1 MPDNQSHDN
10 TTDPL
15 HPVDPKKARGQAADL
30 LGFMAGVTFDLG
42 GGEVW
47 ELPNPAFL
55 DTEQRK
61 RYRDYLRE
69 MNALDTELIDHPL
82 IAGKKVE
89 RTIYPYLKDGQDY
102 DPDEQLC
109 IALMGSRA
117 IYDKFL
123 AAGGV
128 PGQID
133 THWKLMQRQ
142 LEERTKIDSKSN

>member
-1 MPDNQSHDN
+1 MSTNHTED
-10 TTDPL
+10 TTDVL
-15 HPVDPKKARGQAADL
+15 HPVDPRKAREQAADH
-30 LGFMAGVTFDLG
+30 LGFMAGVLFDLG
-42 GGEVW
+42 SGATW

-61 RYRDYLRE
+61 RYRDYQRD
-69 MNALDTELIDHPL
+69 MKNLDTELVDHPL
-82 IAGKKVE
+82 IEGKKVE
-89 RTIYPYLKDGQDY
+89 RTIYPYLKDGNDF

-109 IALMGSRA
+109 IALMGQDT
-117 IYDKFL
+117 YTKFL

>member
-1 MPDNQSHDN
+1 MSTEDTKDV
-10 TTDPL
+10 L
-15 HPVDPKKARGQAADL
+15 HPVDPRKAREQAADH

-69 MNALDTELIDHPL
+69 MNALDTELVDHPL
-82 IAGKKVE
+82 VEGKKVE

-109 IALMGSRA
+109 IALMGEDT
-117 IYDKFL
+117 YDKFL

>member
-1 MPDNQSHDN
+1 MSTED
-10 TTDPL
+10 TTDVL
-15 HPVDPKKARGQAADL
+15 HPVDPRKAREQAADH
-30 LGFMAGVTFDLG
+30 LGFMAGVPFDLG
-42 GGEVW
+42 DGEMW

-61 RYRDYLRE
+61 RYRDYQRD
-69 MNALDTELIDHPL
+69 MKALDKETVDHPF
-82 IAGKKVE
+82 IDGK
-89 RTIYPYLKDGQDY
+89 TIEQNVYPYLKDGKDY

-109 IALMGSRA
+109 IALMGED
-117 IYDKFL
+117 IYAKFL

-133 THWKLMQRQ
+133 THWKVMQRQ